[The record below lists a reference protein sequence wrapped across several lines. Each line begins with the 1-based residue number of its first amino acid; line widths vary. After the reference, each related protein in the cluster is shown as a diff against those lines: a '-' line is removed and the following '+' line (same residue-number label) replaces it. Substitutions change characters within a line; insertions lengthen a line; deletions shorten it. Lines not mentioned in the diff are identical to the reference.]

1 MATSHPK
8 LEYTSYQT
16 PEFLANYYIAEKLT
30 GPFATSVIE
39 HARIAERARS
49 GPPRA
54 ILDTAC
60 GLGIVSSTLNRTLD
74 DESKRRWSLTCGDL
88 SETMIEATRQR
99 IEREKWPN
107 ADAKVVNAQSTGY
120 PDERFTDIFAAF
132 AFTLFPDP
140 EAAMNECYRILKPG
154 GTLAATTW
162 KYATWMSLL
171 RTAVTGMSEGLS
183 FPTIEEFLA
192 MHNVGWDSE
201 SFVRSQFE
209 KSGFKEVRVTS
220 VTEQVEVPISEF
232 LQLSRSMLSLVM
244 EKWWTREQ
252 RERYQAEAPLAVQ
265 RYLEEK
271 FGVDGL
277 VDMELSA
284 IVAVGSK

>member
-8 LEYTSYQT
+8 LKYTSYQT

-30 GPFATSVIE
+30 GPFAASLIE
-39 HARIAERARS
+39 HARIAARARS
-49 GPPRA
+49 GTPRV
-54 ILDTAC
+54 ILDNAC
-60 GLGIVSSTLNRTLD
+60 GLGIVSSTLARTLD

-107 ADAKVVNAQSTGY
+107 AEAKVVNAQSTAF
-120 PDERFTDIFAAF
+120 PDGGFTDIFAAF

-154 GTLAATTW
+154 GMLATTTW

-171 RTAVTGMSEGLS
+171 RSAVTGMSEDLK
-183 FPTIEEFLA
+183 FPTVEEFLA

-201 SFVRSQFE
+201 SFVRSRFE
-209 KSGFKEVRVTS
+209 KAGFKEVRVTS

-232 LQLSRSMLSLVM
+232 VQLSRSMLNLVM
-244 EKWWTREQ
+244 EKLWTQEQ
-252 RERYQAEAPLAVQ
+252 RERYQAEAPLVVQ
-265 RYLEEK
+265 RYLEER

-277 VDMELSA
+277 VNMGPSA
-284 IVAVGSK
+284 VVAVGSK